1 MAGAW
6 GGGVGIRG
14 EEAGP
19 TAVFLSDSRRR
30 GRRPPSIY
38 FRLFVPK
45 FILSPP
51 SSKNAPGCRRP
62 ATPPSLSLSL
72 FFSPHENKKEYDAHL
87 SKVRSFLAR
96 PNGGNAA
103 QSSCDAAL
111 RDARACVH
119 AMLGLAEIE
128 GDPFKVEE
136 SRRKLARDVGPLE
149 AEVRG
154 RKRTAADCGGGTAGG
169 GGRRGGGG
177 DRGGRELLFGAR
189 RGCAAAG
196 PSSSYAPPSIG
207 NGGSVAAALDE
218 ESGEWESTMAPLAM
232 DGGRMEESERLLYE
246 TRALCAESEQIGN
259 ATLETMGRQRE
270 QIERAGDL
278 VGRSIENTRMARQI
292 MKEM

>member
-1 MAGAW
+1 
-6 GGGVGIRG
+6 
-14 EEAGP
+14 
-19 TAVFLSDSRRR
+19 
-30 GRRPPSIY
+30 
-38 FRLFVPK
+38 
-45 FILSPP
+45 
-51 SSKNAPGCRRP
+51 
-62 ATPPSLSLSL
+62 
-72 FFSPHENKKEYDAHL
+72 
-87 SKVRSFLAR
+87 
-96 PNGGNAA
+96 
-103 QSSCDAAL
+103 
-111 RDARACVH
+111 
-119 AMLGLAEIE
+119 MLGLAEIE

-177 DRGGRELLFGAR
+177 DRGGGRELLFGAR
-189 RGCAAAG
+189 RGGAAAG

>member
-1 MAGAW
+1 
-6 GGGVGIRG
+6 
-14 EEAGP
+14 
-19 TAVFLSDSRRR
+19 LS
-30 GRRPPSIY
+30 
-38 FRLFVPK
+38 
-45 FILSPP
+45 
-51 SSKNAPGCRRP
+51 SSGNL
-62 ATPPSLSLSL
+62 SLSLSL
-72 FFSPHENKKEYDAHL
+72 SPFFSPHENKKEYDAHL

-96 PNGGNAA
+96 PNDGDAA

-136 SRRKLARDVGPLE
+136 SRRKLVRDMGPLE

-154 RKRTAADCGGGTAGG
+154 RKRTAADY
-169 GGRRGGGG
+169 GRRGGGG
-177 DRGGRELLFGAR
+177 DRGGGRELLFGAR
-189 RGCAAAG
+189 RGGAAAG

-207 NGGSVAAALDE
+207 NGGSITAAAADE
-218 ESGEWESTMAPLAM
+218 ESGEWESTMAPLARM

-246 TRALCAESEQIGN
+246 TQALCAESEQIGN